1 MARKSWS
8 EKMQPEGLPKIV
20 RLDEK
25 QSKRLGGAKT
35 MVVPHPRDVYE
46 IMAQVPRRHL
56 LTVPLLRQ
64 MLAGK
69 YNTDTACP
77 LTTGIFI
84 WIAANASQ
92 EKADKGEIP
101 EPIPWRRTLKAKG
114 ELVAKYPGGIEGHAS
129 HLETEGF
136 HTVQKGEKFF
146 VSDYQ
151 QYLL

>member
-1 MARKSWS
+1 MARKSWC
-8 EKMQPEGLPKIV
+8 EKIQPEGLPKIV

-25 QSKRLGGAKT
+25 QSERPGGAKT

-64 MLAGK
+64 MLAEK

-92 EKADKGEIP
+92 EKVDKGEIP
-101 EPIPWRRTLKAKG
+101 EPIPWWRTLKAKG
-114 ELVAKYPGGIEGHAS
+114 ELVAK
-129 HLETEGF
+129 
-136 HTVQKGEKFF
+136 
-146 VSDYQ
+146 
-151 QYLL
+151 

>member
-35 MVVPHPRDVYE
+35 MVVPHPQDVYE
-46 IMAQVPRRHL
+46 LMAQVPRGHL
-56 LTVPLLRQ
+56 LSVPLLRK

-101 EPIPWRRTLKAKG
+101 EPIPWWRTVKAKG
-114 ELVAKYPGGIEGHAS
+114 ELVAKYPGGIECQAA
-129 HLETEGF
+129 HLEAEGF
-136 HTVQKGEKFF
+136 NIVQKGKKFY
-146 VSDYQ
+146 VANYER
-151 QYLL
+151 YLL